1 MATITLDLNKNPDLK
16 DLVATMSVGD
26 QVRLE
31 TSIKSK
37 DDQTLTLTL
46 ESAEEGEAMESD
58 EDEDEDLDGDDM
70 DEPEGNGQNQTDP
83 EEAVP
88 PAPPS
93 GRTTY

>member
-1 MATITLDLNKNPDLK
+1 MATITLDLSKNRDLA

-31 TSIKSK
+31 TSIKAL

-58 EDEDEDLDGDDM
+58 DDDLDGDDL

-93 GRTTY
+93 NRSTY

>member
-1 MATITLDLNKNPDLK
+1 MATITLDLSKNRDLA

-31 TSIKSK
+31 TSIKAL
-37 DDQTLTLTL
+37 DEQTLTLTL

-58 EDEDEDLDGDDM
+58 DEDEDLDGDDL
-70 DEPEGNGQNQTDP
+70 DEPEGNGQNQTDA

-93 GRTTY
+93 NRTTY